1 MKYQKIDLF
10 QAMQSELLARALSA
24 ISSETTAEEFRIR
37 ANIMSKPIAENVLD
51 FLNNN
56 GIGTSSGSKIL
67 FSAVDRLKIAI
78 LAIKMGCD
86 IEQISK
92 KLTWR
97 DFEAL
102 TSKILKLSGYKTAVH
117 VTFSK
122 PRMEIDVIGTKS
134 EFAITVDCKHWKHGS
149 VPMLSFYVRRQIERT
164 KILLVK
170 KSNLSSAI
178 PIILTLHSTTVRFIK
193 GTPIVPITKFKS
205 FLVGLEEN
213 LSEVYVL
220 YK

>member
-1 MKYQKIDLF
+1 
-10 QAMQSELLARALSA
+10 MQSELLARALSG
-24 ISSETTAEEFRIR
+24 ISSETTAEEFRSR
-37 ANIMSKPIAENVLD
+37 ANILSKPIAENVLD

-67 FSAVDRLKIAI
+67 FSNADKLKIAI

-92 KLTWR
+92 KLTWK

-102 TSKILKLSGYKTAVH
+102 TSKILKLSGYNTAVH

-122 PRMEIDVIGTKS
+122 PRMEIDVVGMKS
-134 EFAITVDCKHWKHGS
+134 QLAITVDCKHWKHGS
-149 VPMLSFYVRRQIERT
+149 IPMLSFYVRRQIERT

-170 KSNLSSAI
+170 RSYISFAI

-193 GTPIVPITKFKS
+193 GTPIVPITEFKS
-205 FLVGLEEN
+205 FLDGLEDN
-213 LSEVYVL
+213 LLEVYVL